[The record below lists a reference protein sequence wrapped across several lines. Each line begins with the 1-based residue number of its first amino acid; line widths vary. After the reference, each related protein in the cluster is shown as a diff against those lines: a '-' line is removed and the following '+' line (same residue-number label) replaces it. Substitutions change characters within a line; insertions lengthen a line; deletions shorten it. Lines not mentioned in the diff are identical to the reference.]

1 MKLFKRALTLTILAI
16 FTMYSHAQSID
27 EIKKNSNYIWGE
39 GNGTTMSDA
48 EGEALRQMSVQIS
61 VSVYNSSYDEE
72 SNDNSVQKA
81 VLQSVSSA
89 KFTNVQMRVLEE
101 EPNAKVFCFMPRS
114 EVKKMFEK
122 RANHIANMVDA
133 GKTAESRMMIDE
145 ALRNYYWALVLAK
158 TTPEPVEIE
167 FNDKKGEATSLLPI
181 KIKSVLAMINA
192 SVDEIQDGKNLILGF
207 TYNGK
212 PVSSLNFKYNDGQ
225 SIVGPIVA
233 RDGIGEASM
242 ASIPADGKLH
252 LTYELRFRNEVDPTD
267 SDIAGAFNAGILPN
281 INSSVAIAIK
291 NNSKKKAAAPVLA
304 SAEMLAAQPTNDKRS
319 IAMQNAD
326 NTDDLQQAVL
336 AVEAAIS
343 SNNPK
348 SAFNY
353 FTPEGYT
360 LFANLMAKNGK
371 VTLVGKAQ
379 SHNFII
385 ADGYIIGRATN
396 IKRQFRNGKAFME
409 KLVYRFNPESR
420 KIESVAFALT
430 QRAENDIMNAAAS
443 WPEVS
448 RWAILNFM
456 EDYQTAF
463 ALKRTDYINSI
474 FSDDALIITGTIL
487 KKLNNAE
494 RAFDRSKSLDLGGPK
509 DIAYSQLSKTEY
521 IDRLRK
527 IFSTREYVHLQFEDN
542 VTRMIDLPAINGI
555 NKGAAF
561 GIEIKQRYE
570 STGYSDDGYLTMVFD
585 TRGKLPI
592 IHVRLWQPDKNNMMS
607 LQEFISRFNKQQSKI
622 KL

>member
-122 RANHIANMVDA
+122 RANHIVNMVDA

-291 NNSKKKAAAPVLA
+291 NNSKKKAAAPALA
-304 SAEMLAAQPTNDKRS
+304 SAEILAAQPTNDKRS

-607 LQEFISRFNKQQSKI
+607 LQEFISRFNK
-622 KL
+622 

>member
-101 EPNAKVFCFMPRS
+101 EPNARVFCFMPRS

-122 RANHIANMVDA
+122 RASHITNMVDA

-267 SDIAGAFNAGILPN
+267 SDIAGAFNAGLLPN

-304 SAEMLAAQPTNDKRS
+304 SAEILAAQPTNDKHS

-326 NTDDLQQAVL
+326 NTDDLQKAVL

-607 LQEFISRFNKQQSKI
+607 LQEFISRFNK
-622 KL
+622 

>member
-122 RANHIANMVDA
+122 RANHIVNMVDA

-291 NNSKKKAAAPVLA
+291 SNSKKKAAAPVLA
-304 SAEMLAAQPTNDKRS
+304 SAEMLVAQPTNDKRS

-607 LQEFISRFNKQQSKI
+607 LQEFISRFNK
-622 KL
+622 

>member
-101 EPNAKVFCFMPRS
+101 EPNAKVFCFMSRS

-192 SVDEIQDGKNLILGF
+192 SVEEIQDNKNIILGF

-291 NNSKKKAAAPVLA
+291 SNSKKKAAAPMLA

-326 NTDDLQQAVL
+326 NTDDLQKAVL

-607 LQEFISRFNKQQSKI
+607 LQEFISRFNK
-622 KL
+622 

>member
-1 MKLFKRALTLTILAI
+1 
-16 FTMYSHAQSID
+16 
-27 EIKKNSNYIWGE
+27 
-39 GNGTTMSDA
+39 MSDA

-101 EPNAKVFCFMPRS
+101 EPNAKVFCFMSRS

-122 RANHIANMVDA
+122 RANHIVNMVDA

-267 SDIAGAFNAGILPN
+267 SDIASAFNAGILPN

-326 NTDDLQQAVL
+326 NTDDLQKAVL

-607 LQEFISRFNKQQSKI
+607 LQEFISRFNK
-622 KL
+622 

>member
-122 RANHIANMVDA
+122 RANHIVNMVDA

-167 FNDKKGEATSLLPI
+167 FNDKTGEATSLLPI

-291 NNSKKKAAAPVLA
+291 NNSKKKAAAPALA

-463 ALKRTDYINSI
+463 ALKRIDYINSI

-527 IFSTREYVHLQFEDN
+527 IFNTREYVHLQFEDN

-607 LQEFISRFNKQQSKI
+607 LQEFISRFNK
-622 KL
+622 

>member
-101 EPNAKVFCFMPRS
+101 EPNARVFCFMPRS

-291 NNSKKKAAAPVLA
+291 NNSKKKAAAPALA

-326 NTDDLQQAVL
+326 NTDDLQKAVL

-607 LQEFISRFNKQQSKI
+607 LQEFISRFNK
-622 KL
+622 

>member
-101 EPNAKVFCFMPRS
+101 EPNAKVFCFMSRS

-122 RANHIANMVDA
+122 RANHIVNMVDA

-291 NNSKKKAAAPVLA
+291 SNSKKKAAAPVLA
-304 SAEMLAAQPTNDKRS
+304 SAEILAAQPTNDKRS

-343 SNNPK
+343 TNNPK

-607 LQEFISRFNKQQSKI
+607 LQEFISRFNK
-622 KL
+622 

>member
-101 EPNAKVFCFMPRS
+101 EPNAKVFCFMSRS

-267 SDIAGAFNAGILPN
+267 SDIAGAFNAGLLPN

-291 NNSKKKAAAPVLA
+291 SNSKKKAAAPVLA
-304 SAEMLAAQPTNDKRS
+304 SAEILAAQPTNDKRS

-326 NTDDLQQAVL
+326 NTDDLQKAVL

-348 SAFNY
+348 SAFSY

-379 SHNFII
+379 NHNFII

-494 RAFDRSKSLDLGGPK
+494 RAFDHSKSLDLGGPK

-527 IFSTREYVHLQFEDN
+527 IFNTREYVHLQFEDN

-607 LQEFISRFNKQQSKI
+607 LQEFISRFNK
-622 KL
+622 

>member
-101 EPNAKVFCFMPRS
+101 EPNAKVFCFMSRS

-122 RANHIANMVDA
+122 RANHIVNMVDA
-133 GKTAESRMMIDE
+133 GKTAEGRMMIDE

-304 SAEMLAAQPTNDKRS
+304 SAEILAAQPTNDKRS

-326 NTDDLQQAVL
+326 NTDDLQKAVL

-371 VTLVGKAQ
+371 VTLVGKTQ
-379 SHNFII
+379 NHNFII

-487 KKLNNAE
+487 KKLDNAE
-494 RAFDRSKSLDLGGPK
+494 RVFDRSKSLDLGGPK

-607 LQEFISRFNKQQSKI
+607 LQEFISRFNK
-622 KL
+622 

>member
-1 MKLFKRALTLTILAI
+1 MKLLKRALTLTILAI

-122 RANHIANMVDA
+122 RANHIVNMVDA

-192 SVDEIQDGKNLILGF
+192 SVDEIQDGKNFILGF

-291 NNSKKKAAAPVLA
+291 SNSKKKAAAPVLA

-463 ALKRTDYINSI
+463 ALKRIDYINSI

-607 LQEFISRFNKQQSKI
+607 LQEFISRFNK
-622 KL
+622 

>member
-101 EPNAKVFCFMPRS
+101 EPNAKVFCFMSRS

-122 RANHIANMVDA
+122 RANHIVNMVDA

-225 SIVGPIVA
+225 SIFGPIVA

-291 NNSKKKAAAPVLA
+291 NNSKKKAAAPALA
-304 SAEMLAAQPTNDKRS
+304 SAEILAAQPTNDKRS

-463 ALKRTDYINSI
+463 ALKRIDYINSI

-527 IFSTREYVHLQFEDN
+527 IFNTREYVHLQFEDN

-607 LQEFISRFNKQQSKI
+607 LQEFISRFNK
-622 KL
+622 

>member
-101 EPNAKVFCFMPRS
+101 EPNAKVFCFMSRS

-122 RANHIANMVDA
+122 RANHITNMVDA

-326 NTDDLQQAVL
+326 NTDDLQKAVL

-379 SHNFII
+379 NHNFII

-607 LQEFISRFNKQQSKI
+607 LQEFISRFNK
-622 KL
+622 

>member
-101 EPNAKVFCFMPRS
+101 EPNAKVFCFMSRS

-267 SDIAGAFNAGILPN
+267 SDIAGAFNAGLLPN

-304 SAEMLAAQPTNDKRS
+304 SAEILAAQPTNDKRS

-326 NTDDLQQAVL
+326 NTDDLQKAVL

-527 IFSTREYVHLQFEDN
+527 IFNTREYVHLQFEDN

-607 LQEFISRFNKQQSKI
+607 LQEFISRFNK
-622 KL
+622 

>member
-101 EPNAKVFCFMPRS
+101 EPNAKVFCFMSRS

-267 SDIAGAFNAGILPN
+267 SDIAGAFNAGLLPN

-291 NNSKKKAAAPVLA
+291 SNSKKKAAAPVLA
-304 SAEMLAAQPTNDKRS
+304 SAEILAAQPTNDKRS

-326 NTDDLQQAVL
+326 NTDDLQKAVL

-348 SAFNY
+348 SAFSY

-379 SHNFII
+379 NHNFII

-607 LQEFISRFNKQQSKI
+607 LQEFISRFNK
-622 KL
+622 

>member
-1 MKLFKRALTLTILAI
+1 MKLLKRALTLTILAI

-101 EPNAKVFCFMPRS
+101 EPNAKVFCFMSRS

-122 RANHIANMVDA
+122 RASHITNMVDA

-304 SAEMLAAQPTNDKRS
+304 SAEILAAQPTNDKRS

-336 AVEAAIS
+336 AVESAIS

-379 SHNFII
+379 NHNFII

-607 LQEFISRFNKQQSKI
+607 LQEFISRFNK
-622 KL
+622 

>member
-101 EPNAKVFCFMPRS
+101 EPNAKVFCFMSRS

-291 NNSKKKAAAPVLA
+291 NNSKKKAAAPALA

-463 ALKRTDYINSI
+463 ALKRIDYINSI

-527 IFSTREYVHLQFEDN
+527 IFNTREYVHLQFEDN

-607 LQEFISRFNKQQSKI
+607 LQEFISRFNK
-622 KL
+622 

>member
-122 RANHIANMVDA
+122 RANHIVNMVDA

-267 SDIAGAFNAGILPN
+267 SDIAGAFNAGLLPN

-291 NNSKKKAAAPVLA
+291 SNSKKKAAAPVLA
-304 SAEMLAAQPTNDKRS
+304 SAEILAAQPTNDKRS

-326 NTDDLQQAVL
+326 NTDDLQKAVL

-348 SAFNY
+348 SAFSY

-379 SHNFII
+379 NHNFII

-494 RAFDRSKSLDLGGPK
+494 RAFDHSKSLDLGGPK

-527 IFSTREYVHLQFEDN
+527 IFNTREYVHLQFEDN

-607 LQEFISRFNKQQSKI
+607 LQEFISRFNK
-622 KL
+622 

>member
-101 EPNAKVFCFMPRS
+101 EPNARVFCFMPRS

-122 RANHIANMVDA
+122 RANHIVNMVDA

-167 FNDKKGEATSLLPI
+167 FNDKTGEATSLLPI

-291 NNSKKKAAAPVLA
+291 NNSKKKAAAPALA

-463 ALKRTDYINSI
+463 ALKRIDYINSI

-527 IFSTREYVHLQFEDN
+527 IFNTREYVHLQFEDN

-607 LQEFISRFNKQQSKI
+607 LQEFISRFNK
-622 KL
+622 

>member
-101 EPNAKVFCFMPRS
+101 EPNAKVFCFMSRS

-192 SVDEIQDGKNLILGF
+192 SVEEIQDNKNIILGF

-326 NTDDLQQAVL
+326 NTDDLQKAVL

-607 LQEFISRFNKQQSKI
+607 LQEFISRFNK
-622 KL
+622 

>member
-27 EIKKNSNYIWGE
+27 EIKNNSNYIWGE

-101 EPNAKVFCFMPRS
+101 EPNARVFCFMPRS

-122 RANHIANMVDA
+122 RASHITNMVDA

-607 LQEFISRFNKQQSKI
+607 LQEFISRFNK
-622 KL
+622 

>member
-101 EPNAKVFCFMPRS
+101 EPNAKVFCFMSRS

-267 SDIAGAFNAGILPN
+267 SDIAGAFNAGLLPN

-291 NNSKKKAAAPVLA
+291 NNSKKKAAAPALA

-326 NTDDLQQAVL
+326 NTDDLQKAVL

-607 LQEFISRFNKQQSKI
+607 LQEFISRFNK
-622 KL
+622 

>member
-1 MKLFKRALTLTILAI
+1 
-16 FTMYSHAQSID
+16 MYSHAQSID

-122 RANHIANMVDA
+122 RANHIVNMVDA

-291 NNSKKKAAAPVLA
+291 NNSKKKAAAPMLA

-319 IAMQNAD
+319 IAMQNAN
-326 NTDDLQQAVL
+326 NTDDLQKAVL

-607 LQEFISRFNKQQSKI
+607 LQEFISRFNK
-622 KL
+622 

>member
-101 EPNAKVFCFMPRS
+101 EPNAKVFCFMSRS

-192 SVDEIQDGKNLILGF
+192 SVKEIQDDKNIILDF

-242 ASIPADGKLH
+242 ASIPADRKLH

-379 SHNFII
+379 NHNFII

-607 LQEFISRFNKQQSKI
+607 LQEFISRFNK
-622 KL
+622 

>member
-1 MKLFKRALTLTILAI
+1 MKLLKRALTLTILAI

-291 NNSKKKAAAPVLA
+291 SNSKKKAAAPALA
-304 SAEMLAAQPTNDKRS
+304 SAEVLAAQPTNDKRS

-326 NTDDLQQAVL
+326 NTDDLQKAVL

-409 KLVYRFNPESR
+409 KMVYRFNPESR

-463 ALKRTDYINSI
+463 ALKRIDYINSI

-607 LQEFISRFNKQQSKI
+607 LQEFISRFNK
-622 KL
+622 

>member
-101 EPNAKVFCFMPRS
+101 EPNAKVFCFMSRS

-122 RANHIANMVDA
+122 RANHITNMVDA

-326 NTDDLQQAVL
+326 NTDDLQKAVL

-607 LQEFISRFNKQQSKI
+607 LQEFISRFNK
-622 KL
+622 

>member
-122 RANHIANMVDA
+122 RANHIVNMVDA

-304 SAEMLAAQPTNDKRS
+304 SAEILAAQPTNDKRS

-336 AVEAAIS
+336 AVESAIS

-379 SHNFII
+379 NHNFII

-607 LQEFISRFNKQQSKI
+607 LQEFISRFNK
-622 KL
+622 

>member
-122 RANHIANMVDA
+122 RANHIVNMVDA

-291 NNSKKKAAAPVLA
+291 NNSKKKAAAPALA
-304 SAEMLAAQPTNDKRS
+304 SAEILAAQPTNDKRS

-326 NTDDLQQAVL
+326 NTDDLQKAVL

-607 LQEFISRFNKQQSKI
+607 LQEFISRFNK
-622 KL
+622 

>member
-101 EPNAKVFCFMPRS
+101 EPNAKVFCFMSRS

-122 RANHIANMVDA
+122 RANHIVNMVDA

-267 SDIAGAFNAGILPN
+267 SDIAGAFNAGLLPN

-291 NNSKKKAAAPVLA
+291 SNSKKKAAAPVLA
-304 SAEMLAAQPTNDKRS
+304 SAEILAAQPTNDKHS

-326 NTDDLQQAVL
+326 NTDDLQKAVL

-607 LQEFISRFNKQQSKI
+607 LQEFISRFNK
-622 KL
+622 

>member
-101 EPNAKVFCFMPRS
+101 EPNAKVFCFMSRS

-291 NNSKKKAAAPVLA
+291 SNSKKKAAAPVLA

-326 NTDDLQQAVL
+326 NTDDLQKAVL

-448 RWAILNFM
+448 RWAILSFM

-607 LQEFISRFNKQQSKI
+607 LQEFISRFNK
-622 KL
+622 

>member
-101 EPNAKVFCFMPRS
+101 ESNAKVFCFMSRS

-122 RANHIANMVDA
+122 RANHIVNMVDA

-291 NNSKKKAAAPVLA
+291 NNSKKKAAAPALA
-304 SAEMLAAQPTNDKRS
+304 SAEILAAQPTNDKRS

-463 ALKRTDYINSI
+463 ALKRIDYINSI

-542 VTRMIDLPAINGI
+542 VTRMIDLPAINDI

-607 LQEFISRFNKQQSKI
+607 LQEFISRFNK
-622 KL
+622 

>member
-122 RANHIANMVDA
+122 RANHIVNMVDA

-252 LTYELRFRNEVDPTD
+252 LTYELRFRNEVDPPD

-291 NNSKKKAAAPVLA
+291 NNSKKKAAAPMLA
-304 SAEMLAAQPTNDKRS
+304 SAEMLAAQPKNDKRS
-319 IAMQNAD
+319 IAMQNAN
-326 NTDDLQQAVL
+326 NTDDLQKAVL

-542 VTRMIDLPAINGI
+542 VTRMIALPAINGI

-607 LQEFISRFNKQQSKI
+607 LQEFISRFNK
-622 KL
+622 

>member
-101 EPNAKVFCFMPRS
+101 EPNAKVFCFMSRS

-122 RANHIANMVDA
+122 RANHIVNMVDA

-281 INSSVAIAIK
+281 INSSVGIAIK
-291 NNSKKKAAAPVLA
+291 SNSKKKAAAPVLA

-326 NTDDLQQAVL
+326 NTDDLQKAVL

-527 IFSTREYVHLQFEDN
+527 IFNTREYVHLQFEDN

-607 LQEFISRFNKQQSKI
+607 LQEFISRFNK
-622 KL
+622 

>member
-101 EPNAKVFCFMPRS
+101 EPNARVFCFMPRS

-122 RANHIANMVDA
+122 RANHITNMVDA

-181 KIKSVLAMINA
+181 KIKSVLAMIYA

-291 NNSKKKAAAPVLA
+291 NNIKKKAAAPALA
-304 SAEMLAAQPTNDKRS
+304 SAEILAAQPTNDKRS

-607 LQEFISRFNKQQSKI
+607 LQEFISRFNK
-622 KL
+622 

>member
-122 RANHIANMVDA
+122 RASHIANMVDA

-291 NNSKKKAAAPVLA
+291 NNSKKKAAAPALA

-463 ALKRTDYINSI
+463 ALKRIDYINSI

-607 LQEFISRFNKQQSKI
+607 LQEFISRFNK
-622 KL
+622 

>member
-101 EPNAKVFCFMPRS
+101 EPNAKVFCFMSRS

-122 RANHIANMVDA
+122 RANHITNMVDA

-267 SDIAGAFNAGILPN
+267 SDIAGAFNAGLLPN

-291 NNSKKKAAAPVLA
+291 SNSKKKAAAPVLA
-304 SAEMLAAQPTNDKRS
+304 SAEILAAQPTNDKHS

-607 LQEFISRFNKQQSKI
+607 LQEFISRFNK
-622 KL
+622 

>member
-48 EGEALRQMSVQIS
+48 ELEALRQMSVQIS

-101 EPNAKVFCFMPRS
+101 EPNAKVFCFMSRS

-122 RANHIANMVDA
+122 RANHIVNMVDA

-291 NNSKKKAAAPVLA
+291 NNSKKKAAAPALA

-326 NTDDLQQAVL
+326 NTDDLQKAVL

-527 IFSTREYVHLQFEDN
+527 IFNTREYVHLQFEDN

-607 LQEFISRFNKQQSKI
+607 LQEFISRFNK
-622 KL
+622 

>member
-101 EPNAKVFCFMPRS
+101 EPNAKVFCFMSRS

-267 SDIAGAFNAGILPN
+267 SDIAGAFNAGLLPN

-304 SAEMLAAQPTNDKRS
+304 SAEILAAQPTNDKHS

-487 KKLNNAE
+487 KKLDNAE

-607 LQEFISRFNKQQSKI
+607 LQEFISRFNK
-622 KL
+622 

>member
-122 RANHIANMVDA
+122 RANHIVNMVDA

-527 IFSTREYVHLQFEDN
+527 IFNTREYVHLQFEDN

-607 LQEFISRFNKQQSKI
+607 LQEFISRFNK
-622 KL
+622 

>member
-122 RANHIANMVDA
+122 RANHIVNMVDA

-167 FNDKKGEATSLLPI
+167 FNDKTGEATSLLPI

-242 ASIPADGKLH
+242 ASIPADRKLH

-385 ADGYIIGRATN
+385 ADGYIIGKATN

-463 ALKRTDYINSI
+463 ALKRIDYINSI

-607 LQEFISRFNKQQSKI
+607 LQEFISRFNK
-622 KL
+622 